1 MRAAYLEFIEISEIV
16 IDIYNINSEIIFS
29 YNNDF
34 QKNSRNKNFRNKFFI
49 KYFSLNI

>member
-29 YNNDF
+29 YNND
-34 QKNSRNKNFRNKFFI
+34 SV
-49 KYFSLNI
+49 